1 MYDTA
6 GRIANVHQ
14 TSKAR
19 RFHQLAQKDKAL
31 IDIPTDL
38 LPNRYNPAGQE
49 NADQLTS
56 IKTHEQAPL
65 AQKTSH
71 RPKVPVLGNADNNG
85 LNKLNATKLPDMEK
99 RTTSE
104 SKYIVPENIY
114 DKRSGETFKKL
125 RYLGE
130 VRINY

>member
-6 GRIANVHQ
+6 GRNANVHQ

-49 NADQLTS
+49 NADQLKS
-56 IKTHEQAPL
+56 IKTHEQAAL